1 MKKWTF
7 KTLILFLVLNTAT
20 TFAQVEKTKKI
31 SKSYTVGNAT
41 ALNIDNKYGKV
52 HINTHTGNTIKV
64 DVTMVG
70 RSSSDE
76 LAQGILN
83 NLKVDVI
90 EGNEI
95 SFRSGIISSI
105 RSSRRWKRKGNR
117 SFEINY
123 LVSIPQSLKL
133 KVKNKFGDVFLGDYT
148 GELDLYVAYG
158 SIKAGKITNAE
169 DKKIKIA
176 FGSADIDQVDQ
187 GNLTVAYGSL
197 KLDNGKKIL
206 LTNSFSTTEIRD
218 IQDLDITSKYGT
230 VSLTKVNNLS
240 GSSSFDKFKI
250 GELKNNCSLKLKY
263 AKGFEVS
270 KVNKNFQ
277 KIDIDGQFSAMELRF
292 DEGASFDYEVNTKF
306 ATLKSALRQKMK
318 IRKQIEKTNSN
329 YYEGKYGK
337 GSAKSKVTIKS
348 KYGSVRIK

>member
-7 KTLILFLVLNTAT
+7 NILILFLVLNTAT
-20 TFAQVEKTKKI
+20 TFAQVEKTKKV
-31 SKSYTVGNAT
+31 SKSYTVSNTT

-52 HINTHTGNTIKV
+52 HINTNNGNTIKV

-70 RSSSDE
+70 RSSSGE
-76 LAQGILN
+76 RAQDILD
-83 NLKVDVI
+83 NLKVDVV

-105 RSSRRWKRKGNR
+105 RSSRRWKRKGAR

-123 LVSIPQSLKL
+123 LISMPKNIKL
-133 KVKNKFGDVFLGDYT
+133 KVKNKFGSVFLGDYT

-158 SIKAGKITNAE
+158 SIKAGKITNVE
-169 DKKIKIA
+169 DKKIKVA
-176 FGSADIDQVDQ
+176 FGSADIDQVEQ
-187 GNLTVAYGSL
+187 GDLTIAYGSL
-197 KLDNGKKIL
+197 KLDNGKKL
-206 LTNSFSTTEIRD
+206 LVKNSFSTMEIRD
-218 IQDLDITSKYGT
+218 IHDLDITSKYGT
-230 VSLTKVNNLS
+230 VSITKVNNLS
-240 GSSSFDKFKI
+240 GSSSFDTFKI
-250 GELKNNCSLKLKY
+250 GELNNNCTLKLKY

-270 KVNKNFQ
+270 RVNKNFK

-306 ATLKSALRQKMK
+306 GKLKAALRQKMK
-318 IRKQIEKTNSN
+318 IRKQIEQTNSN
-329 YYEGKYGK
+329 YYEGKYGQ
-337 GSAKSKVTIKS
+337 GNAKSKVTIKS